1 MGAVKDANLALR
13 FGLELAVLAVLG
25 AWGLHAGGSWG
36 EKAALALAAP
46 ALAALGWGLFVSPKA
61 RVKVHPAG
69 AILVEA
75 AVFGVAMLALMAMD
89 RPLLATALGVLA
101 VVSRSI
107 KVLFD
112 LRS

>member
-1 MGAVKDANLALR
+1 M
-13 FGLELAVLAVLG
+13 
-25 AWGLHAGGSWG
+25 
-36 EKAALALAAP
+36 
-46 ALAALGWGLFVSPKA
+46 
-61 RVKVHPAG
+61 KVHPAG